1 MAPVVFVQREK
12 ERKKEA
18 KKDREK
24 EQASVQNNVDEVIIW
39 KNKTRTRIPL
49 KCFLSKSYL

>member
-12 ERKKEA
+12 ERKKDTE
-18 KKDREK
+18 RER
-24 EQASVQNNVDEVIIW
+24 ASKQKNNVDEVIIW

-49 KCFLSKSYL
+49 KCFLSKLYL